1 MTVGMSSGLL
11 GGVCML
17 AVAAALGQPA
27 AQAPAG
33 VSASTFSTDLMQLY
47 REARLE
53 DPQVLASFAQ
63 AQAGKEHQREAM
75 GALLPQLSL
84 NAGSNRIHQ
93 ENDLVQQSY
102 DSESYSLVLRQYLY
116 NKAAWENYQKFKSLA
131 RQSESQALDVQAEAA
146 VELARR
152 YFTALA
158 AEDELE
164 LVRAERRT
172 TQKSLDRV
180 NALYEK
186 QLALV
191 TDQLDLKAR
200 VDLLAAQEVDARN
213 QARISREALAE
224 IVGRPVKEKLNRIR
238 DDAQLRVSAQSLE
251 NWVREGIALN
261 PALKASESG
270 VEAAGAALRSGK
282 GGHYPT
288 VSLNLSAQETNEG
301 YNNSLAPRTDSYV
314 AGVGVQ
320 VPLYSGGSTSAR
332 VRGLYQDQLAAE
344 QELEAIRRRVVKEIT
359 SAYLTANSNGEK
371 IDANR
376 LALDSAKLSRVAA
389 EKALTYGMVNAVDVL
404 ASVRNEFRARRDLL
418 KTQYEFLSNVFT
430 LNRWAGKPPAE
441 SVDSVNNWLSP
452 GSPSQA
458 AGVGSDY

>member
-1 MTVGMSSGLL
+1 MVASAVLL
-11 GGVCML
+11 GSVWVL
-17 AVAAALGQPA
+17 AVGVAV
-27 AQAPAG
+27 AQTEVAVPTE
-33 VSASTFSTDLMQLY
+33 VNASTYSTDLMQLY

-53 DPQVLASFAQ
+53 DPHVIASFAQ
-63 AQAGKEHQREAM
+63 AKAGTEHQREAM
-75 GALLPQLSL
+75 GALLPQLSF

-93 ENDLVQQSY
+93 ESDLVQRSF
-102 DSESYSLVLRQYLY
+102 DSESYGLVLRQYLY

-131 RQSESQALDVQAEAA
+131 RQSESQAQDTKAEAS
-146 VELARR
+146 VELAQR

-186 QLALV
+186 QLALI

-200 VDLLAAQEVDARN
+200 VDLLSAQELDARN
-213 QARISREALAE
+213 QASLSREALAE
-224 IVGRPVKEKLNRIR
+224 IVGRPVKERLNRVR
-238 DDAQLRVSAQSLE
+238 SDRQLQVSAQSLE
-251 NWVREGIALN
+251 SWVRDGIALN
-261 PALKASESG
+261 PALKANESG

-288 VSLNLSAQETNEG
+288 LSLNLSAQQTNEG

-314 AGVGVQ
+314 AGIGLQ

-332 VRGLYQDQLAAE
+332 VRGLYEDQVVAE
-344 QELEAIRRRVVKEIT
+344 QQMEAVRRRVVKEIT
-359 SAYLTANSNGEK
+359 NAYLTANSNGEK
-371 IDANR
+371 IGANR
-376 LALDSAKLSRVAA
+376 LALESAQLSRVAA
-389 EKALTYGMVNAVDVL
+389 EKALSYGMVNSVDVL

-418 KTQYEFLSNVFT
+418 KTQYDFLSNVLT
-430 LNRWAGKPPAE
+430 LNRWAGRPPA
-441 SVDSVNNWLSP
+441 DSIENVNGWLSP
-452 GSPSQA
+452 GS
-458 AGVGSDY
+458 AGQDFR

>member
-1 MTVGMSSGLL
+1 MTMVASAVLL
-11 GGVCML
+11 GSVWVL
-17 AVAAALGQPA
+17 AVGVAV
-27 AQAPAG
+27 AQTEVAVPTE
-33 VSASTFSTDLMQLY
+33 VNASTYSTDLMQLY

-53 DPQVLASFAQ
+53 DPHVIASYAQ
-63 AQAGKEHQREAM
+63 AKAGTEHQREAM
-75 GALLPQLSL
+75 GALLPQLSF

-93 ENDLVQQSY
+93 ESDLVQRSF
-102 DSESYSLVLRQYLY
+102 DSESYGLVLRQYLY

-131 RQSESQALDVQAEAA
+131 RQSESQAQDTQAEAS
-146 VELARR
+146 VELAQR

-186 QLALV
+186 QLALI

-200 VDLLAAQEVDARN
+200 VDLLSAQELDARN
-213 QARISREALAE
+213 QASLSREALAE
-224 IVGRPVKEKLNRIR
+224 IVGRPVKERLNRVR
-238 DDAQLRVSAQSLE
+238 SDRQLQVSAQSLE
-251 NWVREGIALN
+251 SWVRDGIALN
-261 PALKASESG
+261 PALKANESG

-288 VSLNLSAQETNEG
+288 LSLNLSAQQTNEG

-314 AGVGVQ
+314 AGIGLQ

-332 VRGLYQDQLAAE
+332 VRGLYEDQIVAE
-344 QELEAIRRRVVKEIT
+344 QQLEAVRRRVVKEIT
-359 SAYLTANSNGEK
+359 NAYLTANSNGEK
-371 IDANR
+371 IGANR
-376 LALDSAKLSRVAA
+376 LALESAQLSRVAA
-389 EKALTYGMVNAVDVL
+389 EKALSYGMVNAVDVL

-418 KTQYEFLSNVFT
+418 KTQYDFLSNVLT
-430 LNRWAGKPPAE
+430 LNRWAGRPPA
-441 SVDSVNNWLSP
+441 DSIENVNGWLSP
-452 GSPSQA
+452 GS
-458 AGVGSDY
+458 AGQDFR